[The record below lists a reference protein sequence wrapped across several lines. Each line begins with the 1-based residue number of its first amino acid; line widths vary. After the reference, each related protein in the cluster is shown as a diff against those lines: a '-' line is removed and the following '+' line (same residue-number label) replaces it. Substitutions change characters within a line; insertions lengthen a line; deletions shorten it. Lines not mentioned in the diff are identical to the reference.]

1 MKLLNILRNQNLR
14 NEQELAALGRE
25 LAGGMQE
32 MFSRTAGKGISV
44 KFSHVLPGRRKIG
57 GQKKNGEFDRL
68 VIELTNS
75 GDAPLQSVQQSS
87 EKHASQQSLPNLA
100 IVRFV
105 YREGGRQ

>member
-1 MKLLNILRNQNLR
+1 MKLLDILNIQNLR
-14 NEQELAALGRE
+14 DEQEFAALGRE
-25 LAGGMQE
+25 LARSMQE
-32 MFSRTAGKGISV
+32 MFSRTAGRGISV

-68 VIELTNS
+68 VIELANF
-75 GDAPLQSVQQSS
+75 GDVPLQSVQQSL
-87 EKHASQQSLPNLA
+87 EKHASQQSLPNSV